1 MRLTPGIAPQ
11 MAAVKPPAGKVGVE
25 EEEVQLRRLRMVLT
39 STNVKNLEK
48 GVCLPASMYR
58 HLAVACLCL
67 LPHTIPHTAC
77 REFVEKAKAQE
88 IKVRGPVRMPVK
100 TLRITT
106 RKTPNGEG
114 TKTWDRYEMRIYK
127 RILDFQSQFESLKS
141 ITDIMYVV
149 LLVVYENVLQ
159 GPERLTHPC
168 AQHRPGSQRGHHGPG
183 VGVVLVTPTL
193 KLVFS
198 PTLCN
203 SAA

>member
-1 MRLTPGIAPQ
+1 MLPQRSAVTVGMSAVLLQLVHRSLLAPHTRHRPQ

-25 EEEVQLRRLRMVLT
+25 EEEVQLRRLRMILT

-48 GVCLPASMYR
+48 GACPISASNPTQCMDTS
-58 HLAVACLCL
+58 
-67 LPHTIPHTAC
+67 HTTAC

-88 IKVRGPVRMPVK
+88 IKVRGPVRMPVR

-141 ITDIMYVV
+141 ITDIMYV
-149 LLVVYENVLQ
+149 
-159 GPERLTHPC
+159 
-168 AQHRPGSQRGHHGPG
+168 A
-183 VGVVLVTPTL
+183 
-193 KLVFS
+193 
-198 PTLCN
+198 
-203 SAA
+203 